1 MYSIELYV
9 IKFVSALRQI
19 DGFLCV
25 LQISSTDK
33 TDHHDISEILLQV
46 ALTTITL
53 TLNPSLRLANVSCC
67 VAMNFNTVKSS
78 DPSNSKNVVYR
89 WLKWELFHLRS
100 ELTDKTNKHMEAK
113 SGQN

>member
-1 MYSIELYV
+1 MYSIELHV
-9 IKFVSALRQI
+9 IKFVRDLRQV

-33 TDHHDISEILLQV
+33 TDHHDISELLLQV

-67 VAMNFNTVKSS
+67 VAMNSNTDVN
-78 DPSNSKNVVYR
+78 NSKNVVYR
-89 WLKWELFHLRS
+89 WLKWERFHWRS
-100 ELTDKTNKHMEAK
+100 ELTDKKNKHMEAK